1 MSTHNKA
8 SPGLLHLDP
17 GKAAPAAVVLG
28 GETVFTILHNL
39 SLFKRNFQVWQ
50 LC

>member
-1 MSTHNKA
+1 MNSHNKA

-17 GKAAPAAVVLG
+17 GKAAPATAVLG
-28 GETVFTILHNL
+28 GETVSTILHNF

-50 LC
+50 SC